1 MKKSIISFIVL
12 GALVFSVLQINP
24 AKTVVAAGCVANTWV
39 EKAYFGG
46 PIGSS
51 ERTEAAGFSIGTTGY
66 IGTGVRELTGID
78 YKKNFWAWD
87 QTTDTWTQKA
97 DFGGV
102 ARSGAVGFSIN
113 GKGYMGI
120 GYNSLLAQSLL
131 KDFWEY
137 NPTTNIW
144 TQKTDFGGGVRAYAT
159 GFAIGAMGY
168 IGTGWSGPGGTEKDF
183 WQYDPATDK
192 WTQKTNFGGI
202 ERRGATG
209 FSITTSGRGYIG
221 TGSDSMEINLYKDFW
236 EYNPTTD
243 AWTQKTDF
251 GGVARNL
258 ATSFAI
264 GSKGYLGTG
273 QGASSLLRDFWT
285 YDSTTDKWTQKA
297 DFGGTA
303 RKGAVGFSIDDRG
316 YTGTGSNTRDFW
328 EYCGEEDNCTP
339 NTWTQKAD
347 FGGVERSYATGFSV
361 GGKGY
366 MGTGRYG
373 STNQFF
379 EDFWEYNPL
388 ANTWTQKA
396 DYGGDLVGSATSF
409 SIGSK
414 GYTGTGT
421 GGGSNYRKDF
431 WQYDPVINYWN
442 QKADFG
448 GVGRFGAVS
457 FSIDSKGYIGTGLWL
472 QTRKDF
478 WEYDS
483 LANTWTQKADFGGT
497 ARLSAVSFSL
507 ANKGYIGTGDD
518 FSGQYQKDFW
528 EWNQATNTWVEKA
541 DFGGGDRSYATSFSI
556 SGKGYAGL
564 GQKNYGN
571 AVIMKDFWQ
580 YDPATDAW
588 TQKADFGGVA
598 RYGATGFSVGDRGY
612 IGTGRINL
620 FSQSLVKDFWE
631 YCPD

>member
-102 ARSGAVGFSIN
+102 DRSGAVGFSIN

-131 KDFWEY
+131 KDFW
-137 NPTTNIW
+137 
-144 TQKTDFGGGVRAYAT
+144 
-159 GFAIGAMGY
+159 
-168 IGTGWSGPGGTEKDF
+168 
-183 WQYDPATDK
+183 QYDPATDK

-209 FSITTSGRGYIG
+209 VSITTSGRGYIG

-347 FGGVERSYATGFSV
+347 FVGVERSYATGFSV

-366 MGTGRYG
+366 MGTGRHG
-373 STNQFF
+373 
-379 EDFWEYNPL
+379 
-388 ANTWTQKA
+388 
-396 DYGGDLVGSATSF
+396 
-409 SIGSK
+409 
-414 GYTGTGT
+414 
-421 GGGSNYRKDF
+421 
-431 WQYDPVINYWN
+431 
-442 QKADFG
+442 
-448 GVGRFGAVS
+448 
-457 FSIDSKGYIGTGLWL
+457 
-472 QTRKDF
+472 
-478 WEYDS
+478 
-483 LANTWTQKADFGGT
+483 
-497 ARLSAVSFSL
+497 
-507 ANKGYIGTGDD
+507 
-518 FSGQYQKDFW
+518 
-528 EWNQATNTWVEKA
+528 
-541 DFGGGDRSYATSFSI
+541 
-556 SGKGYAGL
+556 
-564 GQKNYGN
+564 
-571 AVIMKDFWQ
+571 
-580 YDPATDAW
+580 
-588 TQKADFGGVA
+588 
-598 RYGATGFSVGDRGY
+598 
-612 IGTGRINL
+612 
-620 FSQSLVKDFWE
+620 
-631 YCPD
+631 C